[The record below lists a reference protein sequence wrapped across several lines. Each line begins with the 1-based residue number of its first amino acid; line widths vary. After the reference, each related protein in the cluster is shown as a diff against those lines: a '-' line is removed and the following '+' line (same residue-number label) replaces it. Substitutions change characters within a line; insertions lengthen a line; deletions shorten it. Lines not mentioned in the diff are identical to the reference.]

1 MKERPILFS
10 AAMVR
15 ALLAGTKTQT
25 RRVVRPQPADN
36 AILPRYWSDVLRRR
50 KDPDVY
56 GSDGL
61 TWGNVPLADGSWGD
75 VRCPYGQQGDR
86 LWVKETWRPR
96 ISHGCS
102 MDACDCDDVHVTYAA
117 DGERSEGRY
126 FRGSDIPDSWSMPK
140 ASERGNVSPLFMPS
154 WASRLTLEITGVRVE
169 RLQAISEEDARA
181 EGVKAIPGMSWHSFA
196 EASAGIPMHEHTAID
211 AYAALWES
219 INGAGSWDANP
230 WVWVIE
236 FTRVTP

>member
-86 LWVKETWRPR
+86 LWVR
-96 ISHGCS
+96 
-102 MDACDCDDVHVTYAA
+102 
-117 DGERSEGRY
+117 
-126 FRGSDIPDSWSMPK
+126 
-140 ASERGNVSPLFMPS
+140 
-154 WASRLTLEITGVRVE
+154 ASRLTLEITGVRVE

-211 AYAALWES
+211 AYAALWGS

>member
-86 LWVKETWRPR
+86 LWVR
-96 ISHGCS
+96 
-102 MDACDCDDVHVTYAA
+102 
-117 DGERSEGRY
+117 
-126 FRGSDIPDSWSMPK
+126 
-140 ASERGNVSPLFMPS
+140 
-154 WASRLTLEITGVRVE
+154 ASRLTLEITGVRVE

-181 EGVKAIPGMSWHSFA
+181 EGVKAIPGM
-196 EASAGIPMHEHTAID
+196 
-211 AYAALWES
+211 WES